1 MVKIRKYRVVDYRK
15 WDRAKCTVLVVLV
28 VVTYMMMLYDN
39 GTHDKIGVS
48 SWALVPLIPAGLLAW
63 NLFIKE
69 GKKK

>member
-1 MVKIRKYRVVDYRK
+1 
-15 WDRAKCTVLVVLV
+15 
-28 VVTYMMMLYDN
+28 LYDN

-48 SWALVPLIPAGLLAW
+48 SWALVPLVPAGLLAW